1 VLIKGALGEPTPTLV
16 SSKDEGHDHLEVDE
30 KL

>member
-1 VLIKGALGEPTPTLV
+1 LGEPTPTLV